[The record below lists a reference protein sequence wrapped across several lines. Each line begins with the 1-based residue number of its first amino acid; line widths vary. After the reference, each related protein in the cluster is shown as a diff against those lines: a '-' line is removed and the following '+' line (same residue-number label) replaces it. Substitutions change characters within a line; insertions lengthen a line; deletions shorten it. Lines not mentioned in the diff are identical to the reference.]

1 MVLTYQKEE
10 QKVKYLKNLFKETY
24 IKDIID
30 RNGIKNTAEF
40 EELLEILSSSIG
52 SLINPKKLENTFKSL
67 KHVDLTAPTIK
78 QYLDYLQDAFFINK
92 VLRYDIKGK
101 KYINTPFKCYFT
113 DIGLRNTC
121 IDFRQAEESHIM
133 ENIIYNELKIRG
145 YNVDVG
151 EVNVTAKTSAE
162 VDFVANIGNKRY
174 YIQSALDLPTPQK
187 MMQEEKSLLNIRD
200 GFKKIII
207 TNNDLLRPYLDE
219 NGITIMSLKEFL
231 LNKDSLEV

>member
-1 MVLTYQKEE
+1 MKKICLFAGYNYSNIVSEYVLDYLKKLSKYADIYYQLLLFYLDLYTLCGGIPLVLTYQKEE

-67 KHVDLTAPTIK
+67 KYVDLTAPTIK
-78 QYLDYLQDAFFINK
+78 KYLDYLQDAFFINK

-133 ENIIYNELKIRG
+133 ENIIYNELKIRD

-162 VDFVANIGNKRY
+162 VDFVANI
-174 YIQSALDLPTPQK
+174 
-187 MMQEEKSLLNIRD
+187 
-200 GFKKIII
+200 
-207 TNNDLLRPYLDE
+207 
-219 NGITIMSLKEFL
+219 
-231 LNKDSLEV
+231 